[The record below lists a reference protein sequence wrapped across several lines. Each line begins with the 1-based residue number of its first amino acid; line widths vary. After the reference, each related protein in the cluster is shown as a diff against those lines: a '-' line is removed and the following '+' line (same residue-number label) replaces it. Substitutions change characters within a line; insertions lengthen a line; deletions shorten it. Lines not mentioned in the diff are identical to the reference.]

1 MSAQEV
7 DIDALVRGR
16 RRPRRWL
23 LLVALLAVAVIAV
36 LIWYFTQ
43 PEDDVLIAEPQQL
56 QAVSARLTTT
66 AALSGT
72 AAAANGATLSF
83 AEAGVVASVEVS
95 VGERVSVGAV
105 LATLDDGAARRRLET
120 AEVQLRLAQ
129 LRLDELREDP
139 VAADIAAAERA
150 IAAAESQV
158 VSAELTLQ
166 RLSEPPDNSEI
177 VAAEQAVANARSQ
190 LSAADQ
196 SLADL
201 TSEIHAADLAAAE
214 QAVASALSQ
223 LSGAEQTLTNLTSGP
238 SDADLAAAEQAV
250 ASARSQLSGA
260 EQTLTNLTSGA
271 SEADLA
277 TARSNVAA
285 AKTQLNNA
293 RTQAVAADK
302 ALEDELERYC
312 DMNRA
317 LEEICDASVPLT
329 TEQMVFLEVESEDVY
344 DNLRRRAEIL
354 IEAHSIRE
362 SAITTEQSALA
373 SLEATELRMQD
384 LLTPATDDEIFQAE
398 QAAAAAEANRDASL
412 ARRTDLLSPA
422 TEDELSQAQQAV
434 SAARASHNAA
444 AARLDE
450 LLADADADAV
460 YGAQQAVAAAR
471 ANRDAALA
479 RQQELLAPPTDDDIR
494 QAEAALDSAR
504 SSLAEAHARFDELLS
519 GSTATQI
526 ELQVQNVRLA
536 EISLEDARA
545 ALDELLILAPFAG
558 VIEELNIDP
567 GDQVTTG
574 TNALVLST
582 RNRIVIDLTVTEAEW
597 FELEAG
603 QVGLASFDAID
614 NLQYAVRIA
623 SVGRVP
629 EVQQGVVTY
638 SVEAAM
644 LTPGE
649 LPAVQNELASIGGRG
664 AVTIGAEGAT
674 GGGGGAAI
682 NPQARAALEAFAA
695 QVTLP
700 AGVDIIDVVRA
711 LAFDEPLPEGV
722 VLPDGFEI
730 PQQFKARLRS
740 GFEAADRREA
750 EREAAGDVGAPL
762 PAPGMSA
769 SVTIL
774 TAIRPEAV
782 QVSTSAVRQI
792 DGAFYVALPTDAG
805 GWERVAVEI
814 GESDGS
820 NVEILSGLEVGAT
833 VLVGADTEGIAFAA
847 TQLSSGPAA
856 AGGSAAG
863 AGQGAGAPRGGGQ

>member
-1 MSAQEV
+1 
-7 DIDALVRGR
+7 
-16 RRPRRWL
+16 
-23 LLVALLAVAVIAV
+23 
-36 LIWYFTQ
+36 
-43 PEDDVLIAEPQQL
+43 
-56 QAVSARLTTT
+56 
-66 AALSGT
+66 
-72 AAAANGATLSF
+72 
-83 AEAGVVASVEVS
+83 
-95 VGERVSVGAV
+95 
-105 LATLDDGAARRRLET
+105 
-120 AEVQLRLAQ
+120 
-129 LRLDELREDP
+129 
-139 VAADIAAAERA
+139 
-150 IAAAESQV
+150 
-158 VSAELTLQ
+158 
-166 RLSEPPDNSEI
+166 
-177 VAAEQAVANARSQ
+177 
-190 LSAADQ
+190 
-196 SLADL
+196 
-201 TSEIHAADLAAAE
+201 
-214 QAVASALSQ
+214 
-223 LSGAEQTLTNLTSGP
+223 
-238 SDADLAAAEQAV
+238 
-250 ASARSQLSGA
+250 
-260 EQTLTNLTSGA
+260 
-271 SEADLA
+271 
-277 TARSNVAA
+277 
-285 AKTQLNNA
+285 
-293 RTQAVAADK
+293 
-302 ALEDELERYC
+302 
-312 DMNRA
+312 
-317 LEEICDASVPLT
+317 
-329 TEQMVFLEVESEDVY
+329 MVFLEVESEDVY

-362 SAITTEQSALA
+362 SAITTEQSTVAA
-373 SLEATELRMQD
+373 LEAAELRLRD
-384 LLTPATDDEIFQAE
+384 LLTPATGDEIFQAE
-398 QAAAAAEANRDASL
+398 QAVAAAEANREAAL
-412 ARRTDLLSPA
+412 ARRTELLTPA
-422 TEDELSQAQQAV
+422 TPDELSQAEQAV

-450 LLADADADAV
+450 LISPADADEIFQAEQSIAAARASHNAAVARLDELISPAGADEIFQAEQSIAAARASHVAAVARLDELLAGADADAI
-460 YGAQQAVAAAR
+460 YGAQQAVAAAS

-536 EISLEDARA
+536 EISLDEARA
-545 ALDELLILAPFAG
+545 ALDELLIVAPFAG
-558 VIEELNIDP
+558 VIEELNISP
-567 GDQVTTG
+567 GDQVTAG
-574 TNALVLST
+574 TSAMVLST
-582 RNRIVIDLTVTEAEW
+582 RNQIVIDLTVTEAEW

-603 QVGLASFDAID
+603 QVGLAGFDAID

-629 EVQQGVVTY
+629 EAQQGVVTY
-638 SVEAAM
+638 SVEAAI
-644 LTPGE
+644 LTPEE
-649 LPAVQNELASIGGRG
+649 LAAVANELASIGGQG
-664 AVTIGAEGAT
+664 AVSIGAEGAT

-722 VLPDGFEI
+722 VLPDGFEL
-730 PQQFKARLRS
+730 PQQFKTGLRS

-750 EREAAGDVGAPL
+750 EREAAGDVSAPL

-792 DGAFYVALPTDAG
+792 DGAFYVAVPTEAG

-847 TQLSSGPAA
+847 TQLSAGPAT
-856 AGGSAAG
+856 AGGPAGGAGQG